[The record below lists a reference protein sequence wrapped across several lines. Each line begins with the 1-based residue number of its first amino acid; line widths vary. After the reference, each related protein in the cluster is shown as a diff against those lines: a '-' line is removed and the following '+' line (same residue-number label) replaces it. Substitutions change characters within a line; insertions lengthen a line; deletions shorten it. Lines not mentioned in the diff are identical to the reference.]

1 MPQESP
7 VAGTHCPLPPLQ
19 ASSPPTEAGDPPARG
34 GIWGA
39 RLRLEPLSQSFFR
52 GYGSILPTS
61 LTCLL
66 PLTRAF
72 SARGPDADV
81 VRPSATITLSAS
93 ISGTSPGAPN
103 RPESDLLCHLQHS
116 VAPDKRISRS
126 CRGVSRRRENSS
138 WGPGWRHW
146 RRLRC
151 RHSMRALVP
160 EY

>member
-1 MPQESP
+1 MSATPRRHARE
-7 VAGTHCPLPPLQ
+7 AGTLRCRSAPSPLTRIPSRRPP
-19 ASSPPTEAGDPPARG
+19 S
-34 GIWGA
+34 
-39 RLRLEPLSQSFFR
+39 LRRKSQSFFR